1 MRYSANLNII
11 IKAIEKASIHLPRD
25 FMELEN
31 LQSNPNSADNFA
43 RHCHAKVKKI
53 ITEDI
58 MKFRPDFNITFDDGS
73 KIINNNKAEYNL
85 LIYAI
90 DGFDNLA
97 RSNPNF
103 SIAVALQ
110 HIDEN
115 GEKNSIAVAI
125 NNSFSKELYYAEKGF
140 GAFLNSRRIRVSKRT
155 GSNLNVFCQDRSFL
169 EKDSKFQILSL
180 GAKTLEISY
189 LASARAEKL
198 FISNEQFKIVEP
210 FALLVKE
217 AGGKIEQKDNF
228 FIIGN

>member
-43 RHCHAKVKKI
+43 RHCYTKVKKI
-53 ITEDI
+53 ISEDI

-103 SIAVALQ
+103 SIAIALQ

-155 GSNLNVFCQDRSFL
+155 GSNLNVFCQEKSFL
-169 EKDSKFQILSL
+169 EKDSKFQTLSL

-198 FISNEQFKIVEP
+198 FISKEEFKKVEP
-210 FALLVKE
+210 FSLLVKE
-217 AGGKIEQKDNF
+217 AGGRVEQKDNF